1 MQIKRMPSFVAF
13 KQPSYSCYLLGLQ
26 AVLVWLTAQPQVHWV
41 SPRPK
46 TRAANF
52 FATGIG
58 QSGNAA
64 SFAAASNG
72 PGSAGDAGTHPLWD
86 AGCTS
91 LFAALWLK
99 RMMRGSVSCSIYY
112 ASPCVLGAAKLR
124 ISCGCSS
131 VPVLLNSACFSVLL
145 LAASLSESHNKVVKQ
160 CFCMLTDC
168 MPVATMRTCLI
179 FAGIHCPSSDDKCYA

>member
-1 MQIKRMPSFVAF
+1 MQIGTMPSVVACE
-13 KQPSYSCYLLGLQ
+13 QPSYSCYLLGLQ
-26 AVLVWLTAQPQVHWV
+26 AVVVWLTAQPQVHWV

-86 AGCTS
+86 AGCPS
-91 LFAALWLK
+91 LFPLLWLK
-99 RMMRGSVSCSIYY
+99 HMMHGCVSCINCHTTYCAWSTW
-112 ASPCVLGAAKLR
+112 K
-124 ISCGCSS
+124 
-131 VPVLLNSACFSVLL
+131 
-145 LAASLSESHNKVVKQ
+145 SHI
-160 CFCMLTDC
+160 
-168 MPVATMRTCLI
+168 R
-179 FAGIHCPSSDDKCYA
+179 

>member
-1 MQIKRMPSFVAF
+1 MQIGSMPSDVACE
-13 KQPSYSCYLLGLQ
+13 QLSYSCCLLGLQ
-26 AVLVWLTAQPQVHWV
+26 AVVVWLTAQPQVHWV

-86 AGCTS
+86 AGGLS
-91 LFAALWLK
+91 LFPLLWLK
-99 RMMRGSVSCSIYY
+99 HMMHGSVSCINCG
-112 ASPCVLGAAKLR
+112 ASHCALRAWKL
-124 ISCGCSS
+124 
-131 VPVLLNSACFSVLL
+131 
-145 LAASLSESHNKVVKQ
+145 H
-160 CFCMLTDC
+160 
-168 MPVATMRTCLI
+168 MR
-179 FAGIHCPSSDDKCYA
+179 

>member
-1 MQIKRMPSFVAF
+1 MPPLITFE
-13 KQPSYSCYLLGLQ
+13 QPSYSCCLVGLQ
-26 AVLVWLTAQPQVHWV
+26 AVIVWLTAQPQVHWV

-86 AGCTS
+86 AGWTMI
-91 LFAALWLK
+91 F
-99 RMMRGSVSCSIYY
+99 CSTL
-112 ASPCVLGAAKLR
+112 AQ
-124 ISCGCSS
+124 GCD
-131 VPVLLNSACFSVLL
+131 A
-145 LAASLSESHNKVVKQ
+145 
-160 CFCMLTDC
+160 
-168 MPVATMRTCLI
+168 
-179 FAGIHCPSSDDKCYA
+179 